1 MVVGGDGVAE
11 GGGEVERWT
20 YPLVPGIPEFSDA
33 DVKADAK
40 GECAYEDSAHVD
52 TCSFEKV
59 REG

>member
-1 MVVGGDGVAE
+1 MGE
-11 GGGEVERWT
+11 MEWQREVERWT

-40 GECAYEDSAHVD
+40 GECAHKDSAHVD
-52 TCSFEKV
+52 TCSFEKG